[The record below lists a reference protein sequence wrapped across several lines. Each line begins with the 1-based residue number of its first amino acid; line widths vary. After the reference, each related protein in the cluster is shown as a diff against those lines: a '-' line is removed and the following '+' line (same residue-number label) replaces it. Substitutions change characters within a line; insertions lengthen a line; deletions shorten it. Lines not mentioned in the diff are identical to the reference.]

1 MSSHLD
7 VAQPSVSAEKLA
19 DARGALLRYRIMA
32 FATGTVLS
40 IATIVL
46 ILKSSGVDHLKGF
59 NAVLWIGHGWF
70 YVIYVLVTFALG
82 LKRAKEMLLLGE
94 MITAA
99 TAAQI
104 GLVNRVVDD
113 EALDAEVARIAGRI
127 AGLKAEAVAANKRLV
142 NEQYER
148 AGFLASTES

>member
-1 MSSHLD
+1 MSSLLD

-19 DARGALLRYRIMA
+19 ASKSALLRYRVMA

-46 ILKSSGVDHLKGF
+46 ILKSSGVDHLKPL

-82 LKRAKEMLLLGE
+82 LKLSWPLAR
-94 MITAA
+94 
-99 TAAQI
+99 I
-104 GLVNRVVDD
+104 GLVVLAGTIPTASFFAEHFVTKQAR
-113 EALDAEVARIAGRI
+113 DAVNQPVAG
-127 AGLKAEAVAANKRLV
+127 
-142 NEQYER
+142 
-148 AGFLASTES
+148 